1 MLWIQFIYSV
11 LDISFY
17 LVWVYREIMFWSSLT
32 LPYQHQ
38 GPVYQHNDSHHTLLQ
53 MQHKNDLVCTSVI
66 GMTSPHCGS
75 WEKKEYFCG
84 LGLLSLRACQK
95 SPIVFL
101 FWLIRLLPPQFR
113 HHLRQGAWLYPGGEF
128 YSRFSK
134 ERENGQ
140 GLVKWLHSV
149 LKTEQHRA
157 SRLLVTK
164 TSKKVETKLTRSATS
179 SSCWCCH
186 CNPKGC
192 KWAWQKDINSQS
204 CTFQALPHSCHLSL
218 AQGTRWQYALHAMSR
233 ALA

>member
-1 MLWIQFIYSV
+1 MIYFALV
-11 LDISFY
+11 L
-17 LVWVYREIMFWSSLT
+17 LGWL
-32 LPYQHQ
+32 
-38 GPVYQHNDSHHTLLQ
+38 HHTAVL
-53 MQHKNDLVCTSVI
+53 
-66 GMTSPHCGS
+66 
-75 WEKKEYFCG
+75 ERKKESFFCG

-95 SPIVFL
+95 SRIVFL

-113 HHLRQGAWLYPGGEF
+113 HHLRQGAWLYPDREF

-140 GLVKWLHSV
+140 GLVKWLRSV

-157 SRLLVTK
+157 SRLLEAK